1 MTPQPGNAVQLDVT
15 VCVSREDESYDMQ
28 ARVRVKNI
36 VSAAVQ

>member
-15 VCVSREDESYDMQ
+15 VRVSREDESYDMQ
-28 ARVRVKNI
+28 ARVKVRVV